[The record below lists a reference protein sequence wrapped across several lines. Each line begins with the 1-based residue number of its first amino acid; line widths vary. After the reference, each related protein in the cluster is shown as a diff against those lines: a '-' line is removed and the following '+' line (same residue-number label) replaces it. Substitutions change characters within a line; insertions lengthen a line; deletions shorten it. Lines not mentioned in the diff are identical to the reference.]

1 MAPSEFALESGSRR
15 FPGAHESSAA
25 AGSYFLRHVLDENFG
40 GIVDGGNFS
49 KAFRSLRRESG
60 RTFYL
65 HLLDGEPCRIPG
77 RRFLRRAWTQ
87 RRRQARDD
95 HRADAGRIAFSAKTK
110 TGTAFPRLAREM
122 GTVGR
127 EISQRHRT

>member
-1 MAPSEFALESGSRR
+1 MAPSEFALESASRR

-40 GIVDGGNFS
+40 GTVDGGNFS
-49 KAFRSLRRESG
+49 KAFRSLRREGG

-65 HLLDGEPCRIPG
+65 HLLDGESCRTPG

-87 RRRQARDD
+87 RRRQDRDD
-95 HRADAGRIAFSAKTK
+95 DRAHATGAGFRSNTEARSAFA
-110 TGTAFPRLAREM
+110 RLAREM

-127 EISQRHRT
+127 EISQR